1 MSFDQLTYSKP
12 LTTSIYRRLAR
23 MVCTL
28 LATSLS
34 MHSLY
39 AGDEFD
45 DLSLWQK
52 IPDQELSKMRGGFV
66 TSDGLSINVGLERLV
81 MIDGTVK
88 TQFNFD
94 LSGLGQNSN
103 KSSSLP
109 SDQNNMIQLIQNG
122 DNNLVTQDVPAN
134 FGGGALTI
142 IQNSQDNKLIQ
153 NFTMLQIDVSG
164 MSQFRTN
171 SLGKSI
177 SIEQIRALH

>member
-1 MSFDQLTYSKP
+1 MNFDHVIYGKP
-12 LTTSIYRRLAR
+12 RTSGIYQRLVQIVYA
-23 MVCTL
+23 L
-28 LATSLS
+28 LATYLI
-34 MHSLY
+34 MHSAY
-39 AGDEFD
+39 ADDEFD
-45 DLSLWQK
+45 PLSSWQK
-52 IPDQELSKMRGGFV
+52 IPDQELAKMRGGFI
-66 TSDGLSINVGLERLV
+66 TSDGLNINVGLERLV
-81 MIDGTVK
+81 MIDGTIK
-88 TQFNFD
+88 TQFNLD
-94 LSGLGQNSN
+94 LSGLNQNSG

-122 DNNLVTQDVPAN
+122 ENNLVTPDVPAK

-153 NFTMLQIDVSG
+153 NFTTLQIDVSG

>member
-1 MSFDQLTYSKP
+1 MNFNHLTCGKP
-12 LTTSIYRRLAR
+12 RTTEIYQRLVR
-23 MVCTL
+23 IVCAL
-28 LATSLS
+28 LATYSFMYS
-34 MHSLY
+34 AY

-45 DLSLWQK
+45 PLSNWQI
-52 IPDQELSKMRGGFV
+52 IPDQELAKMRGGFI
-66 TSDGLSINVGLERLV
+66 TSDGLNINVGLERLV
-81 MIDGTVK
+81 MIDGTIK
-88 TQFNFD
+88 TQFNLD
-94 LSGLGQNSN
+94 LSGLNQNSG

-122 DNNLVTQDVPAN
+122 ENNLVTPDVPAN

-153 NFTMLQIDVSG
+153 NFTTLQIDVSG